1 MSYLFLEAASGLH
14 SVHACAGTGETERF
28 LIPANAQYKLEVWGA
43 EGYGNPQG
51 SGTSMGGLGG
61 YSEGVTS
68 RSSNQSLFVC
78 VGSRPGSDRKGGFN
92 GGGQSLLHGDYI
104 GGGGGGCTSIVSS
117 LIGDGQL
124 KNYESA
130 KTNVII
136 VAGGG
141 GGSDDIG
148 GDDGTGGAGGGLNG
162 SNAYNSGTLIS
173 GTGTYGCGGTQS
185 SGFAFGQGSSS
196 KDAPND
202 AGGGGGGWYG
212 GYGGNDN
219 AMGGGGGSGYIGGV
233 SKGKT
238 DTGVKVGNG
247 KAIISITKYN

>member
-1 MSYLFLEAASGLH
+1 MH
-14 SVHACAGTGETERF
+14 HACAGTGETERF

-43 EGYGNPQG
+43 EGYGDPQG

-78 VGSRPGSDRKGGFN
+78 VGSRPGSDGKGGFN
-92 GGGQSLLHGDYI
+92 GGGQSLLQNGHI

-141 GGSDDIG
+141 GGSDDYG
-148 GDDGTGGAGGGLNG
+148 NPQDDDGTGGAGGGLNG
-162 SNAYNSGTLIS
+162 ENAYNLGTLIS

-185 SGFAFGQGSSS
+185 SGFAFGQGGSS
-196 KDAPND
+196 KDAPYD

-212 GYGGNDN
+212 GYGGNDSS
-219 AMGGGGGSGYIGGV
+219 MGGGGGSGYIGGV
-233 SKGKT
+233 NKGKT
-238 DTGVKVGNG
+238 DAGIKVGNG